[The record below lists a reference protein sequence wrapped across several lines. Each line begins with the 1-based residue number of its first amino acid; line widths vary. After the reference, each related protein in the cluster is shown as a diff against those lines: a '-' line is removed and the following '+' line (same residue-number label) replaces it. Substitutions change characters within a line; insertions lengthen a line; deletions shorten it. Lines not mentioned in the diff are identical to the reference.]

1 MPAKD
6 SLIKEGGDLLSHR
19 RSTIGAG
26 GLNFSVRNGKR
37 WGPAAI
43 ATRMGRQDG
52 KKGGRGDPDRGHPR
66 AHAQAERVRAIS
78 KARLRRH
85 RPYTCL
91 LSTSSSLTT
100 LSGDLI
106 LRTASRLDAFS
117 AYPGRTWIPGGA
129 PGGTTG
135 RPAVR
140 PAVVG
145 GGRGETFKVVIAA
158 GSHLFPFRTE
168 KLSPPAPMVL
178 QCNAGE

>member
-1 MPAKD
+1 MARTKKEVLCRQMPAKD

-140 PAVVG
+140 PA
-145 GGRGETFKVVIAA
+145 RSSRTSA
-158 GSHLFPFRTE
+158 GSTQI
-168 KLSPPAPMVL
+168 S
-178 QCNAGE
+178 NAHDR